1 MSFYCNSS
9 LKNHNVTRKKN
20 NTVDPSYKNIEEFRF
35 KRNCVVCEK
44 LFQVNWCALITIL
57 QRTSKGLAMIFSQE
71 IWVMTFYYDQA

>member
-44 LFQVNWCALITIL
+44 LFQVN
-57 QRTSKGLAMIFSQE
+57 
-71 IWVMTFYYDQA
+71 